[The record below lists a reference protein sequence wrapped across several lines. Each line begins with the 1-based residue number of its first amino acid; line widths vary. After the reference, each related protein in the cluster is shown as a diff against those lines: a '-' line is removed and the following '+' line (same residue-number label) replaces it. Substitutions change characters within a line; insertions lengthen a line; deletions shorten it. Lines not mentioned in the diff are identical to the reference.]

1 LSAVSHRS
9 VNKFPLPNINGL
21 LHTALLDRLFDGS
34 HHSLADDQHEHA
46 SRGHYDHR
54 PDSHVSR
61 LQDWQ
66 RISRHQ
72 VNTQDKIIVM

>member
-1 LSAVSHRS
+1 MIPCTPGGVGGCEIFLS
-9 VNKFPLPNINGL
+9 PNINGL

-46 SRGHYDHR
+46 SRGHYNHR
-54 PDSHVSR
+54 PVGDVSR

-66 RISRHQ
+66 RISRY
-72 VNTQDKIIVM
+72 